1 MTTNFGVSH
10 LDDDF
15 QLDDDLKKMRMIDC
29 EAFQTRP
36 SLTIFTQ
43 KIGGVAE
50 PITAEA
56 QT

>member
-1 MTTNFGVSH
+1 MIIFH
-10 LDDDF
+10 RMMI
-15 QLDDDLKKMRMIDC
+15 LKKMRMIDC

-56 QT
+56 QTPKSDRI